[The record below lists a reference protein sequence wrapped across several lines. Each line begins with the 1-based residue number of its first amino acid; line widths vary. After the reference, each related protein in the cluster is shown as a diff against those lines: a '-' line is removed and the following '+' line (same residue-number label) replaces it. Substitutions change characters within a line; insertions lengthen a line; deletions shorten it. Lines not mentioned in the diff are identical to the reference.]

1 MYFGDRK
8 NPFLR
13 LGYLMADNGYILIVD
28 DDEMNCEMLQLM
40 LSDCFGRFLLAS
52 NGQVGLDLLNDYTNE
67 R

>member
-1 MYFGDRK
+1 
-8 NPFLR
+8 
-13 LGYLMADNGYILIVD
+13 MADNGYILIVD